1 MSITEIYFGITF
13 GLAFVCS
20 VVDSALFYCHVMT
33 GLVDRGQR
41 VGMDFS
47 VVPFRRDRY
56 VARYLSLL
64 TSEERRTTA
73 NRLVRHLPWVTPTLG
88 LLCLVGTL
96 CIGARWR

>member
-1 MSITEIYFGITF
+1 MSITGLYFGITF
-13 GLAFVCS
+13 GLAFAS
-20 VVDSALFYCHVMT
+20 GIVDSALFYFHVMT

-41 VGMDFS
+41 VGMDSS

-56 VARYLSLL
+56 VARYLALL
-64 TSEERRTTA
+64 KPEERLTTA

-96 CIGARWR
+96 CIGARWG